1 MSIQHAVRS
10 FDEIKD
16 ILFLGLDASIHL
28 QTHDLPL
35 GSVIWFLLW
44 YGISR
49 DMTLQIA
56 EKLARVVLL
65 LRPLVFLPGKAQ
77 VSYKSAA
84 PSLFTSA
91 VAAEGLCRISIARDK
106 HWTRAIFAAFPQRWA
121 DGLRGLNSEGLLEL
135 THAGA
140 RLYAGKAPPGIGACC
155 YILCSRSHFYVG
167 RTAVM
172 RAARPVPGPV
182 ARCLEHMAMLIRPPA
197 SKKRASV
204 YLLLSRSNIDHIW
217 FFPVSWVAFDAM
229 TALETA
235 LIRMLR
241 PQCNVKSLS
250 PLVTKPPARI
260 RDPLAALLCHRQRPP
275 KHVRRRQ
282 EILHGHPR
290 RSASHGP
297 T

>member
-1 MSIQHAVRS
+1 MYRYLRSSGAARSIADTLARKCCVLFCSMSIQHAVRS

-91 VAAEGLCRISIARDK
+91 VAAEGLCRRSIARDK

-204 YLLLSRSNIDHIW
+204 YLLLSRSNIDHIC
-217 FFPVSWVAFDAM
+217 FFSGLLGCIRRHDSARDGPHTDA
-229 TALETA
+229 A
-235 LIRMLR
+235 
-241 PQCNVKSLS
+241 
-250 PLVTKPPARI
+250 PAV
-260 RDPLAALLCHRQRPP
+260 QR
-275 KHVRRRQ
+275 
-282 EILHGHPR
+282 
-290 RSASHGP
+290 
-297 T
+297 